1 MQDDLERQLLKL
13 LEEPPAKA
21 VERQRSA
28 FDQLAGHRGRSL
40 VLFGAGVL
48 GRKTLAGL
56 RSVGIE
62 PLAFADNNDKAWGKM
77 IDGLQVLPPGEAVS
91 RFGPKAVFIVTIWR
105 DLGGHPVAQVRS
117 QLATYGGATVVISVA
132 FLFWKYPDTFL
143 PYFSLDLPHKTLE
156 QREHVSKALHL
167 WADDASRRE
176 YVAQV
181 RWRLWLDF
189 EGLSPR
195 VSWPAYL
202 PDDLF
207 ALSPDEVFVDC
218 GAFDGDT
225 LRDYLQKQEFRFG
238 KIIALEPDP
247 VNFLKLQ
254 QWRDSL
260 PTAIEQRVTVSN
272 SAVGDRNGRVRFAAT
287 GTDQAAVSMT
297 GGVEVPISTL
307 DELLR
312 ETPPTYIKMDI
323 EGAEQEALVG
333 ASEIIRTYCP
343 VLAIC
348 VYHRFDHLWRLP
360 LFIRSLSDQYR
371 FFLRPHRDA
380 GWDLV
385 CYAVPKSRF
394 TNTERELSF

>member
-13 LEEPPAKA
+13 LEEPQVKT
-21 VERQRSA
+21 VERERSA

-56 RSVGIE
+56 RCVGIE
-62 PLAFADNNDKAWGKM
+62 PLAFADNNHTAWGKV
-77 IDGLQVLPPGEAVS
+77 IDGLQVLPPAEAVN
-91 RFGPKAVFIVTIWR
+91 RFGSKAAFIVTIWR
-105 DLGGHPVAQVRS
+105 DLGGHPVTQIRK
-117 QLATYGGATVVISVA
+117 QLATYGEATVISA
-132 FLFWKYPDTFL
+132 TFLFWKYPDTFL

-156 QREHVSKALHL
+156 QREEVSQALHL
-167 WADDASRRE
+167 WADEASQRE

-195 VSWPAYL
+195 VPWPAYL
-202 PDDLF
+202 PNDLF
-207 ALSPDEVFVDC
+207 VLRPDEVFVDC

-225 LRDYLQKQEFRFG
+225 LRDYLHERETPFG

-247 VNFLKLQ
+247 VNFSKLQ

-260 PTAIEQRVTVSN
+260 RTPINQGVTVLN
-272 SAVGDRNGRVRFAAT
+272 SAVGDRNGRVRFATT
-287 GTDQAAVSMT
+287 GTDQAAVSMA
-297 GGVEVPISTL
+297 GGIEVPILTL

-333 ASEIIRTYCP
+333 AGRIIRTYCP

-360 LFIRSLSDQYR
+360 LFIWSLSDQYR
-371 FFLRPHRDA
+371 FYLRPHRDA

-385 CYAVPKSRF
+385 CYAVPKSRL
-394 TNTERELSF
+394 TNTEAGFSF